1 MMAAYQL
8 NGAQLGW
15 LLIPEQQAAS
25 MRAPSFQVCRSIC
38 WRSSKGKKHHT
49 EPANPTEHCQFLGPE
64 NQA

>member
-1 MMAAYQL
+1 
-8 NGAQLGW
+8 
-15 LLIPEQQAAS
+15 